1 MMAFGINDLAA
12 QFGAMAPQDE
22 LFGPYAAEGM
32 MPSFPM
38 LGAGE
43 TPESAMVDPMLGV
56 TNQFGMPATAP
67 AQYGYNPQPRP
78 PLPAPIAA
86 DEAGLYGPFRGI
98 WEEMQAEP
106 DPLAA
111 LLARPEEP
119 LPPEPRVPELPYAP
133 AQQFIPPSPQ
143 ERMMA
148 QRYPRAMDR
157 VTRLRG
163 LMANRGF

>member
-1 MMAFGINDLAA
+1 MAYGINELAA
-12 QFGAMAPQDE
+12 QFGAMAPEDE

-43 TPESAMVDPMLGV
+43 TPESALVDPGLGV

-67 AQYGYNPQPRP
+67 AQYGYTPQPRP
-78 PLPAPIAA
+78 MLPAPIAA
-86 DEAGLYGPFRGI
+86 DEAGLYGPFRGV
-98 WEEMQAEP
+98 WEQMQAEE

-111 LLARPEEP
+111 LMMRPEEAM
-119 LPPEPRVPELPYAP
+119 PPEPRVPALPYEP
-133 AQQFIPPSPQ
+133 TQQFIPPSPQ

-148 QRYPRAMDR
+148 ERYPRAMDR
-157 VTRLRG
+157 LTRLRG
-163 LMANRGF
+163 LMAQRGF

>member
-1 MMAFGINDLAA
+1 MAFGINDLAA
-12 QFGAMAPQDE
+12 QFGAMAPEDE

-32 MPSFPM
+32 MPSFPS
-38 LGAGE
+38 LGGPP
-43 TPESAMVDPMLGV
+43 PESALVDPMLGV

-119 LPPEPRVPELPYAP
+119 MAPEPRVPALPYEP
-133 AQQFIPPSPQ
+133 AQQFIPPQSPQ

-157 VTRLRG
+157 ITRLRG